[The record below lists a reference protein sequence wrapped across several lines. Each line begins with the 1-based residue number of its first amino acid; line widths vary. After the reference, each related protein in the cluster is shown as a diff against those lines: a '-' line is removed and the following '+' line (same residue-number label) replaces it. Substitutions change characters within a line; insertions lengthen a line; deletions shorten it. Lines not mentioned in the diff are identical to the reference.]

1 MMALITIDTN
11 VLIQGFKN
19 NSKALAILN
28 EKELFLSFITVIEL
42 LSYPELTKEEET
54 LLSDFISNCTVIN
67 NSPELQN
74 MVIIIRKKFRLKIPD
89 AFIAATALQYKIP
102 LFSSDSIFERVA
114 ELNFVYVEF

>member
-1 MMALITIDTN
+1 MALITIDTN